1 MISIGLIKPLILYS
15 TTTHFL
21 RICLKSCLI
30 LSLFIHSLSGISM
43 ATSVRQVT
51 LQEMIDTCE
60 FVFEGRVVEI
70 APRLAPDGNKISTYI
85 TFEIIEIIKGNHPG
99 GRIELSFLGGTVGD
113 LTLEISGMHLPE
125 LGEKGIY
132 FVESLRRRQVHP
144 FYGWDQGHFL
154 IREGPDG
161 AERVTTQSMKPVLG
175 LDSGLLRNLNSL
187 SSGVASGVSISDEAA
202 EKGLTVGE
210 FKQRLRDMM
219 RAVR

>member
-1 MISIGLIKPLILYS
+1 MKLAIGFSALL
-15 TTTHFL
+15 
-21 RICLKSCLI
+21 
-30 LSLFIHSLSGISM
+30 LFIHSLSGISM

-51 LQEMIDTCE
+51 VQEMIDACE

-70 APRLAPDGNKISTYI
+70 SPRMAPDGSKISTYI

-113 LTLEISGMHLPE
+113 LTLAISEMHMPE

-132 FVESLRRRQVHP
+132 FVESLGRRQVHP

-154 IREGPDG
+154 IKTGSDG
-161 AERVTTQSMKPVLG
+161 AERVTTRSRKPVLG
-175 LDSGLLRNLNSL
+175 LDSGQIRNLNSL
-187 SSGVASGVSISDEAA
+187 SSGVASGVSISDESDR
-202 EKGLTVGE
+202 GGITVIQ
-210 FKQRLRDMM
+210 FKQSLRDMM